1 MGAFLRI
8 GAAAVLLGVLGG
20 CSAGP
25 LVPSRASP
33 SDALEDLMDLVPGE
47 AQVLMGMGSAD
58 RATVKATA
66 KLGRYEGTRLT
77 LMAVCAGSGT
87 LHLELEHGNVLAVPC
102 DRKVA
107 TVDVIVTGTARP
119 GFVSIALEPGNTYS
133 TLVFASAPGQGS

>member
-1 MGAFLRI
+1 MGALLRI
-8 GAAAVLLGVLGG
+8 GAAAVLLCALGG

-25 LVPSRASP
+25 LTPSRASP
-33 SDALEDLMDLVPGE
+33 TDTLKNLMDLVPGE

-58 RATVKATA
+58 RAKVKATA

-87 LHLELEHGNVLAVPC
+87 LHLELEHSNVLAVPC

-107 TVDVIVTGTARP
+107 TVDVFVTGTARP

-133 TLVFASAPGQGS
+133 TLVFASTPGQGS